1 MKLLKFGGSSVAD
14 AACIQRVSDIVQS
27 YLDRGEKFAVV
38 VSAMGG
44 LTDRL
49 VRMGDLAKE
58 GDKGYE
64 PTVQEF
70 VGRHHRVIEA
80 LIPENKQ
87 QGIKENISKAAEE
100 LSDLLHG
107 VYLIKELTPRTKDYI
122 LSFGERCS
130 AYLLSKVLW
139 YKGVNA
145 ANLDAREVIRTND
158 AFGRAKVMVP
168 VSYHNIVE
176 YFQKSDELQ
185 IITGFLGSTERGETT
200 TLGRGGS
207 DYTAS
212 LFGAA
217 LNAEAIEIW
226 TDVAGVM
233 TADPNK
239 VQKAL
244 PVRHLTYQEALEMS
258 HFGAKVIYPATVIP
272 AMEKKIPIYIKST
285 FQPEEVGTLITEDP
299 SPTDEHLIKG
309 ISSIDNVSLVT
320 LQGSALVG
328 AVASH
333 TYRLFRCLA
342 GYSINIILITQGSSE
357 HNICFAV
364 KPEEADL
371 TRKAIE
377 EEFELEIK
385 SKYMDPVVI
394 ENNFSII
401 AAIGENMKSRPG
413 ISARLFLAL
422 GKNGVNVGVT
432 SQGSSERNISVA
444 IQKKDEVKAL
454 NAIHEAFFLSDTYSL
469 NLFIVGVGL
478 IGGTLLKQIRE
489 HMSFLRRS
497 QHVELNVVALAN
509 SKRMIFD
516 VDGIDLDNWKDQL
529 NASEEKMDI
538 EQFVLRMKGL
548 NMRNSIFIDNTAD
561 PTISQYYEQILDSS
575 ISISTP
581 NKVAPSGQYQSYQDL
596 KELAY
601 ERGVKFMYETNV
613 GAGLPVITTITD
625 LVNSGDIIQKIEGVL
640 SGSLSYIFNTFQ
652 NGERKFSEI
661 VEEAQEKGFTEPD
674 PREDLLGADVARK
687 LTILARESGLALE
700 REAIEIK
707 PILPEACIKAAS
719 VPAFFEALRMYDDHF
734 EQMRA
739 EATQEEKT
747 LRFIGTIEG
756 DKAYISLQAVGKDS
770 DFYHLSG
777 SDNMIV
783 FTTERYKERPLVIK
797 GPGAGAEVTAAG
809 VFAEIIRIGYY
820 LS

>member
-14 AACIQRVSDIVQS
+14 AICIQRVSEIVQT
-27 YLDRGEKFAVV
+27 YLDRNEQFAVV

-44 LTDRL
+44 LTDL
-49 VRMGDLAKE
+49 LIQMGDLAKE
-58 GDKGYE
+58 GDKEYVPLIE
-64 PTVQEF
+64 EF
-70 VGRHHRVIEA
+70 VSRHQKVISA
-80 LIPENKQ
+80 LIPEDKQ
-87 QGIKENISKAAEE
+87 PGLQESFSKTAEE
-100 LSDLLHG
+100 LNDLLHG

-130 AYLLSKVLW
+130 SFLIAKVLW
-139 YKGVNA
+139 YKGINA
-145 ANLDAREVIRTND
+145 TNLDARDVIRTND
-158 AFGRAKVMVP
+158 SFGRAKVDIP
-168 VSYHNIVE
+168 TSYQNIVSYFE
-176 YFQKSDELQ
+176 KSDELQ

-239 VQKAL
+239 VNKAL

-272 AMEKKIPIYIKST
+272 AMEMKIPIYIKST
-285 FQPEEVGTLITEDP
+285 FQPEAIGTLITEHP
-299 SPTDEHLIKG
+299 SPKDEHLIKG
-309 ISSIDNVSLVT
+309 ISSIDRVSLVT

-342 GYSINIILITQGSSE
+342 NYSINIILITQGSSE

-364 KPEEADL
+364 QPEESELAK
-371 TRKAIE
+371 RAIE

-385 SKYMDPVVI
+385 SKYIDPVFV
-394 ENNFSII
+394 EENFSII
-401 AAIGENMKSRPG
+401 AVIGENMKSRPG

-454 NAIHEAFFLSDTYSL
+454 NAIHEAFFLSDTYSV

-478 IGGTLLKQIRE
+478 IGGTLIKQIRD
-489 HMSFLRRS
+489 HMTYLRKT
-497 QHVELNVVALAN
+497 QHVEINVVALAN
-509 SKRMIFD
+509 SKRMIFNT
-516 VDGIDLDNWKDQL
+516 DGIDLENWKDKL

-538 EQFVLRMKGL
+538 EKFVSQMKEL
-548 NMRNSIFIDNTAD
+548 NMRNSIFVDNTAN
-561 PTISQYYEQILDSS
+561 PIITQYYEQILDAS

-613 GAGLPVITTITD
+613 GAGLPVITTISD

-640 SGSLSYIFNTFQ
+640 SGSLSFIFNSFQ
-652 NGERKFSEI
+652 ASDKSFSEI
-661 VEEAQEKGFTEPD
+661 VKEAQEKGFTEPD

-700 REAIEIK
+700 RESIK
-707 PILPEACIKAAS
+707 ITHILPEACIKAES
-719 VPAFFEALRMYDDHF
+719 VQIFFDTLQTYDDHF
-734 EQMRA
+734 EQLKNSA
-739 EATQEEKT
+739 SEEDKA

-756 DKAYISLQAVGKDS
+756 DQAYISLQAVGKDS

>member
-1 MKLLKFGGSSVAD
+1 MKVLKFGGSSVANSS
-14 AACIQRVSDIVQS
+14 CIQRVTTIVQR
-27 YLDRGEKFAVV
+27 YLEEGQQFAVV
-38 VSAMGG
+38 VSALGG
-44 LTDRL
+44 LTDL
-49 VRMGDLAKE
+49 LLKMGACAKE
-58 GDKGYE
+58 GSKGYE
-64 PTVQEF
+64 PLITEF
-70 VGRHHRVIEA
+70 LQRHYEVVEQ
-80 LIPENKQ
+80 LIPAEKQ
-87 QGIKENISKAAEE
+87 SGVKEELVKAADE
-100 LSDLLHG
+100 LNDLLHG
-107 VYLIKELTPRTKDYI
+107 VFLIKELTPRTNDYI

-130 AYLLSKVLW
+130 AYLVSKVLW

-145 ANLDAREVIRTND
+145 THLDARKVIRTND
-158 AFGRAKVMVP
+158 AFGRAKVNIDI
-168 VSYHNIVE
+168 SYRQIAD
-176 YFQKSDELQ
+176 FFSQTDELQ
-185 IITGFLGSTERGETT
+185 IITGFIGSTERGETT

-207 DYTAS
+207 DYTVS

-217 LNAEAIEIW
+217 LDAEAIEIW
-226 TDVAGVM
+226 TDVTGVM

-239 VQKAL
+239 VAKAL

-285 FQPEEVGTLITEDP
+285 FEPDQVGTLITEHP
-299 SPTDEHLIKG
+299 KPDEHLIKG
-309 ISSIDNVSLVT
+309 ISSIDKVSLIL

-333 TYRLFRCLA
+333 TYRLFQCLA
-342 GYSINIILITQGSSE
+342 NYQVNIILITQGSSE

-364 KPEEADL
+364 KPEEAL
-371 TRKAIE
+371 IAKRAIE
-377 EEFELEIK
+377 EEFELEIR
-385 SKYMDPVVI
+385 SKYMDPVVV
-394 ENNFSII
+394 EDNFSII
-401 AAIGENMKSRPG
+401 AVIGENMKSRPG

-444 IQKKDEVKAL
+444 IRKKDEIKAL

-478 IGGTLLKQIRE
+478 IGSTLLKQIKA
-489 HMSFLRRS
+489 HMDFLRKA
-497 QHVELNVVALAN
+497 QHVEMNVVALAN
-509 SKRMIFD
+509 SKRMLFD
-516 VDGIDLDNWKDQL
+516 IDGINLKNWQDQL
-529 NASEEKMDI
+529 NASEERMDI
-538 EQFVLRMKGL
+538 KQFIDTMKSL

-561 PTISQYYEQILDSS
+561 PKISQYYGEILDAS

-613 GAGLPVITTITD
+613 GAGLPVITTISD
-625 LVNSGDIIQKIEGVL
+625 LVNSGDIILKIEGVL

-652 NGERKFSEI
+652 KGEGKFSEI
-661 VEEAQEKGFTEPD
+661 VKEAQEKGFTEPD
-674 PREDLLGADVARK
+674 PREDLGGADVARK
-687 LTILARESGLALE
+687 LTILARESGVALE
-700 REAIEIK
+700 REAIQVK
-707 PILPEACIKAAS
+707 PILPEVCITAPSVEAFYAQLANHDAVFEQKREQAVKAGK
-719 VPAFFEALRMYDDHF
+719 ALRY
-734 EQMRA
+734 
-739 EATQEEKT
+739 
-747 LRFIGTIEG
+747 IGTIENG
-756 DKAYISLQAVGKDS
+756 KAFISLQEVDTHS